1 MFRPCW
7 GSVGG
12 GGQRVGGDLHLTIN
26 SNELEV
32 AR

>member
-1 MFRPCW
+1 MFRPCR

-12 GGQRVGGDLHLTIN
+12 GGGGDLQVTIN